1 MSVTYRTALPRI
13 AAKKPPIS
21 AFRMG
26 LTFRS
31 GPARRPC

>member
-21 AFRMG
+21 SFRMG
-26 LTFRS
+26 AAFRS
-31 GPARRPC
+31 GPSIRPC